1 MKYLTKDRIKFW
13 SCMLLA
19 AIVGSFAG
27 RLVDIL
33 ALGVRLVT
41 KPSAGDVLSVLSIA
55 LFPFLVPLLLGNAG
69 SVAKRIAG
77 QLFRSRVTRSA
88 STPGVSPDE

>member
-1 MKYLTKDRIKFW
+1 MKYLTKERIKFW

-19 AIVGSFAG
+19 AIVGSVAG

-33 ALGVRLVT
+33 ALVVRLVT

-77 QLFRSRVTRSA
+77 RLLESRASESPSA
-88 STPGVSPDE
+88 PRAPPDA